1 MKVKIT
7 SFFSPLIL
15 IDFVLML
22 TFPFLSFIPSLT
34 ITVVL
39 GVSRIY
45 LKSPDNVAKPV
56 IIGI

>member
-22 TFPFLSFIPSLT
+22 AFPFLSFKPSLT

-39 GVSRIY
+39 RVSRIY
-45 LKSPDNVAKPV
+45 LKSPDNVAKP
-56 IIGI
+56 IIKGR